1 MPKKESKNFEEN
13 FQKLEDLSK
22 ELQEDNISIDEL
34 IPRMKEALE
43 SIKICKDILKDTKIQ
58 LTKISKEFEIN
69 AEN

>member
-43 SIKICKDILKDTKIQ
+43 SIKICKEVLKDTKIQ
-58 LTKISKEFEIN
+58 LTKISEEFEVN
-69 AEN
+69 V